1 MYLCRVEAQRQ
12 RENESYYQLFKN
24 FLGIMTEEKFISFG
38 SDGGSGFGGRGNGW
52 SPADFAAVMGNN
64 NRGGLFGGQG
74 MWDGVLGL
82 FGLGIVSS
90 MFGWNGNQNNNRG
103 NNGNCNEE
111 AVSAA
116 IANVMANSNGQQLLM
131 QQITGVGNRV
141 TELAAAYGVSA
152 DAIQAGLN
160 NVSLAM
166 ANFAAQNNMSVAQLQ
181 MQLQRGQSDIALQFC
196 NCCKDQALAM
206 CQQTN
211 TLVTEGNRN
220 TQRIV
225 DSQNEGFRSILQQMY
240 NDKLEAKNEK
250 IAELTALALAKDGE
264 ISQMKQNQ
272 YFAGLV
278 GQAVAPLQAQ
288 QNAILSEV
296 EAIKRCQTPVL
307 TVPDN
312 RYQAVPTGIAN
323 IGSDFIGT
331 LLVARL
337 FGLITGTGTGTGT
350 DTGGGTAP
358 AASRAAAQ

>member
-1 MYLCRVEAQRQ
+1 
-12 RENESYYQLFKN
+12 
-24 FLGIMTEEKFISFG
+24 MTEEKFINLG
-38 SDGGSGFGGRGNGW
+38 SDGNGFGGRGNW

-64 NRGGLFGGQG
+64 NRGGIFGGNG

-90 MFGWNGNQNNNRG
+90 MFGWNGNQNGNRG
-103 NNGNCNEE
+103 GNCNDE
-111 AVSAA
+111 AISAA
-116 IANVMANSNGQQLLM
+116 LANVVANSNGQQLLM

-141 TELAAAYGVSA
+141 AELATAYGVST
-152 DAIQAGLN
+152 DAVQAGLN

-181 MQLQRGQSDIALQFC
+181 MSLQKGQSDIALQFC

-211 TLVTEGNRN
+211 TLVNEGNRN

-250 IAELTALALAKDGE
+250 IAELTALALAKDGK
-264 ISQMKQNQ
+264 ISQIEQNQ
-272 YFAGLV
+272 LLMGGMAQM
-278 GQAVAPLQAQ
+278 QAALQAQ
-288 QNAILSEV
+288 IGGVKSEV
-296 EAIKRCQTPVL
+296 DAIKRCQTPVL

-337 FGLITGTGTGTGT
+337 FGLIPGTGTGT
-350 DTGGGTAP
+350 DTGGGTTP
-358 AASRAAAQ
+358 VQAAR

>member
-1 MYLCRVEAQRQ
+1 
-12 RENESYYQLFKN
+12 
-24 FLGIMTEEKFISFG
+24 MTEEKFINLG
-38 SDGGSGFGGRGNGW
+38 SDGNGFGGRGNW

-64 NRGGLFGGQG
+64 NRGGIFGGNG

-82 FGLGIVSS
+82 FGLGIVSN

-103 NNGNCNEE
+103 CNGNCNDE
-111 AVSAA
+111 AISAA
-116 IANVMANSNGQQLLM
+116 LANVVANSNGQQLLM

-141 TELAAAYGVSA
+141 AELATAYGVST
-152 DAIQAGLN
+152 DAVQAGLN

-181 MQLQRGQSDIALQFC
+181 MSLQKGQSDIALQFC
-196 NCCKDQALAM
+196 SCCKDQALAM

-250 IAELTALALAKDGE
+250 IAELTALALAKDGK
-264 ISQMKQNQ
+264 ISQIEQNQ
-272 YFAGLV
+272 LLMGGMAQM
-278 GQAVAPLQAQ
+278 QAALQAQ
-288 QNAILSEV
+288 IGGVKSEV
-296 EAIKRCQTPVL
+296 DAIKRCQTPVL

-323 IGSDFIGT
+323 IGNDFIGT

-337 FGLITGTGTGTGT
+337 FGLIPGTGTGTGT
-350 DTGGGTAP
+350 DTGGGTTP
-358 AASRAAAQ
+358 TQSVR

>member
-1 MYLCRVEAQRQ
+1 MRND
-12 RENESYYQLFKN
+12 RESKKSYYQLFKN

-38 SDGGSGFGGRGNGW
+38 SGGNGFGGRGNGW

-82 FGLGIVSS
+82 FGLGIVSN
-90 MFGWNGNQNNNRG
+90 MFGWNGNMNGNRG
-103 NNGNCNEE
+103 CNGNCCNDE

-116 IANVMANSNGQQLLM
+116 LANVVANSNGQQLLM

-141 TELAAAYGVSA
+141 AELATAYGVST

-225 DSQNEGFRSILQQMY
+225 DSQNDGFRSILQQMY

-250 IAELTALALAKDGE
+250 IDELRALALAKDGE
-264 ISQMKQNQ
+264 LSQLKQNQ
-272 YFAGLV
+272 YFAGIV

-288 QNAILSEV
+288 QAAILAEV
-296 EAIKRCQTPVL
+296 EAIKRCQPPTITLPNNQYSV
-307 TVPDN
+307 
-312 RYQAVPTGIAN
+312 VPT
-323 IGSDFIGT
+323 
-331 LLVARL
+331 LVATAAADFVSSYWANRL
-337 FGLITGTGTGTGT
+337 TAATTPA
-350 DTGGGTAP
+350 TGGGTTP
-358 AASRAAAQ
+358 AASRAAA

>member
-1 MYLCRVEAQRQ
+1 
-12 RENESYYQLFKN
+12 
-24 FLGIMTEEKFISFG
+24 MTEEKFINLG
-38 SDGGSGFGGRGNGW
+38 SDGNGFGGRGNW

-64 NRGGLFGGQG
+64 NRGGIFGGNG

-103 NNGNCNEE
+103 GNCNDE
-111 AVSAA
+111 AISAA
-116 IANVMANSNGQQLLM
+116 LANVVANSNGQQLLM

-141 TELAAAYGVSA
+141 AELATAYGVST
-152 DAIQAGLN
+152 DAVQAGLN

-181 MQLQRGQSDIALQFC
+181 MSLQKGQSDIALQFC

-211 TLVTEGNRN
+211 TLVTEGSRN

-250 IAELTALALAKDGE
+250 IAELTALALAKDGK
-264 ISQMKQNQ
+264 ISQIEQNQ
-272 YFAGLV
+272 LLMGGMAQM
-278 GQAVAPLQAQ
+278 QAALQAQ
-288 QNAILSEV
+288 IGGVKSEV
-296 EAIKRCQTPVL
+296 DAIKRCQTPVL

-337 FGLITGTGTGTGT
+337 LGLISGTGTGT
-350 DTGGGTAP
+350 DTGGGTTP
-358 AASRAAAQ
+358 AQTVR

>member
-1 MYLCRVEAQRQ
+1 
-12 RENESYYQLFKN
+12 
-24 FLGIMTEEKFISFG
+24 MTEEKFINLG
-38 SDGGSGFGGRGNGW
+38 SDGNGFGGRGNW

-64 NRGGLFGGQG
+64 NRGGIFGGNG

-103 NNGNCNEE
+103 GNCNDE
-111 AVSAA
+111 AISAA
-116 IANVMANSNGQQLLM
+116 LANVVANSNGQQLLM

-141 TELAAAYGVSA
+141 AELATAYGVST
-152 DAIQAGLN
+152 DAVQAGLN

-181 MQLQRGQSDIALQFC
+181 MSLQKGQSDIALQFC

-211 TLVTEGNRN
+211 TLVNEGNRN

-250 IAELTALALAKDGE
+250 IAELTALALAKDGK
-264 ISQMKQNQ
+264 ISQIEQNQ
-272 YFAGLV
+272 LLMGGMAQM
-278 GQAVAPLQAQ
+278 QAALQAQ
-288 QNAILSEV
+288 IGGVKSEV
-296 EAIKRCQTPVL
+296 DAIKRCQTPVL

-312 RYQAVPTGIAN
+312 RYQAVPTNIAN

-337 FGLITGTGTGTGT
+337 FGLIPGTGTGT
-350 DTGGGTAP
+350 DTGGGTTP
-358 AASRAAAQ
+358 AQTVR

>member
-1 MYLCRVEAQRQ
+1 
-12 RENESYYQLFKN
+12 
-24 FLGIMTEEKFISFG
+24 MTEEKFISFG

-111 AVSAA
+111 AISAA

-141 TELAAAYGVSA
+141 AELATAYGVST

-225 DSQNEGFRSILQQMY
+225 DSQNDGFRSILQQMY

-250 IAELTALALAKDGE
+250 IDELRALALAKDGE
-264 ISQMKQNQ
+264 LSQLKQNQ
-272 YFAGLV
+272 YFAGIV

-288 QNAILSEV
+288 QAAILAEV
-296 EAIKRCQTPVL
+296 EAIKRCQPPTITLPNNQYSV
-307 TVPDN
+307 
-312 RYQAVPTGIAN
+312 VPT
-323 IGSDFIGT
+323 
-331 LLVARL
+331 LVATAAADFVSSYWANRL
-337 FGLITGTGTGTGT
+337 TAATTPA
-350 DTGGGTAP
+350 TGGGTAP
-358 AASRAAAQ
+358 AASRAAA

>member
-1 MYLCRVEAQRQ
+1 
-12 RENESYYQLFKN
+12 
-24 FLGIMTEEKFISFG
+24 MTEEKFISFG
-38 SDGGSGFGGRGNGW
+38 SDGNGFGGRGNGW

-90 MFGWNGNQNNNRG
+90 MFGWNGNQNGNNRS
-103 NNGNCNEE
+103 NDE
-111 AVSAA
+111 AVATA
-116 IANVMANSNGQQLLM
+116 LANVMANNNGQQLLM

-141 TELAAAYGVSA
+141 TELAQAYGVTA
-152 DAIQAGLN
+152 DAVQAGLN
-160 NVSLAM
+160 NIALAM
-166 ANFAAQNNMSVAQLQ
+166 ANYAAQNNMNVAQLQ
-181 MQLQRGQSDIALQFC
+181 LQLQKGQSDIALQFC

-211 TLVTEGNRN
+211 TLVNAGNQN

-225 DSQNEGFRSILQQMY
+225 DSQNDGFRSILQQMY

-250 IAELTALALAKDGE
+250 IAELTALALAKDGK
-264 ISQMKQNQ
+264 ISQIEQNQ
-272 YFAGLV
+272 LLMGGMAQM
-278 GQAVAPLQAQ
+278 QAALQAQ
-288 QNAILSEV
+288 IGGVKSEV
-296 EAIKRCQTPVL
+296 DAIKRCQTPVL

-337 FGLITGTGTGTGT
+337 FGLIPGTGAGTGT
-350 DTGGGTAP
+350 DTGGGTTP
-358 AASRAAAQ
+358 TQSVR

>member
-1 MYLCRVEAQRQ
+1 
-12 RENESYYQLFKN
+12 
-24 FLGIMTEEKFISFG
+24 MTEEKFINLG
-38 SDGGSGFGGRGNGW
+38 SDGNGFGGRGNW

-64 NRGGLFGGQG
+64 NRGGIFGGNG

-90 MFGWNGNQNNNRG
+90 MFGWNGNQNGNRG
-103 NNGNCNEE
+103 CNGNCNDE
-111 AVSAA
+111 AISAA
-116 IANVMANSNGQQLLM
+116 LANVVANSNGQQLLM

-141 TELAAAYGVSA
+141 AELATAYGVST
-152 DAIQAGLN
+152 DAVQAGLN

-181 MQLQRGQSDIALQFC
+181 MSLQKGQSDIALQFC

-211 TLVTEGNRN
+211 TLVNEGNRN

-250 IAELTALALAKDGE
+250 IAELTALALAKDGK
-264 ISQMKQNQ
+264 ISQIEQNQ
-272 YFAGLV
+272 LLMGGMAQM
-278 GQAVAPLQAQ
+278 QAALQAQ
-288 QNAILSEV
+288 IGGVKSEV
-296 EAIKRCQTPVL
+296 DAIKRCQTPVL

-337 FGLITGTGTGTGT
+337 FGLIPGTGTGT
-350 DTGGGTAP
+350 DTGGGTTP
-358 AASRAAAQ
+358 AQTVR

>member
-1 MYLCRVEAQRQ
+1 
-12 RENESYYQLFKN
+12 
-24 FLGIMTEEKFISFG
+24 MTEEKFINLGS
-38 SDGGSGFGGRGNGW
+38 SDGGFGRGNGW

-64 NRGGLFGGQG
+64 NRGGIFGGNGG

-90 MFGWNGNQNNNRG
+90 MFGWNGNQNNRG
-103 NNGNCNEE
+103 CNGNCNDE
-111 AVSAA
+111 AISAA
-116 IANVMANSNGQQLLM
+116 LANVVANSNGQQLLM

-141 TELAAAYGVSA
+141 AELATAYNVST
-152 DAIQAGLN
+152 DAVQAGLN

-181 MQLQRGQSDIALQFC
+181 MSLQKGQSDIALQFC

-211 TLVTEGNRN
+211 TLVSEGNRN

-250 IAELTALALAKDGE
+250 IAELTALALAKDGK
-264 ISQMKQNQ
+264 ISQIEQNQ
-272 YFAGLV
+272 LLMGGMAQM
-278 GQAVAPLQAQ
+278 QAALQAQ
-288 QNAILSEV
+288 IGGVKSEV
-296 EAIKRCQTPVL
+296 DAIKRCQTPVL

-337 FGLITGTGTGTGT
+337 FGLIPGTGTGTGT
-350 DTGGGTAP
+350 DTGGGTTP
-358 AASRAAAQ
+358 ANG

>member
-1 MYLCRVEAQRQ
+1 
-12 RENESYYQLFKN
+12 
-24 FLGIMTEEKFISFG
+24 MTEDKIITFESGGNGFG
-38 SDGGSGFGGRGNGW
+38 SRNGW

-64 NRGGLFGGQG
+64 RNNNGGIFGGNG

-90 MFGWNGNQNNNRG
+90 MFGWNGNQNGNNRS
-103 NNGNCNEE
+103 NDE
-111 AVSAA
+111 AVATALAS
-116 IANVMANSNGQQLLM
+116 VMANNNGQQLLM

-141 TELAAAYGVSA
+141 TELAQAYGVTA
-152 DAIQAGLN
+152 DAVQAGLN
-160 NVSLAM
+160 NIALAM
-166 ANFAAQNNMSVAQLQ
+166 ANYAAQNNMNVAQLQ
-181 MQLQRGQSDIALQFC
+181 LQLQKGQSDIALQFC

-211 TLVTEGNRN
+211 TLVNAGNQN

-225 DSQNEGFRSILQQMY
+225 DSQNDGFRSILQQMF

-250 IAELTALALAKDGE
+250 IAELTALALAKDGK
-264 ISQMKQNQ
+264 ISQIEQNQ
-272 YFAGLV
+272 LLMGGMAQM
-278 GQAVAPLQAQ
+278 QAALQAQ
-288 QNAILSEV
+288 IGGVKTEV
-296 EAIKRCQTPVL
+296 DAIKRCQTPVL

-337 FGLITGTGTGTGT
+337 FGLIPGTGAGTGT
-350 DTGGGTAP
+350 DTGGGTTP
-358 AASRAAAQ
+358 TQSVR

>member
-1 MYLCRVEAQRQ
+1 
-12 RENESYYQLFKN
+12 
-24 FLGIMTEEKFISFG
+24 MTEEKFINLG
-38 SDGGSGFGGRGNGW
+38 SDGNGFGRGNGW

-64 NRGGLFGGQG
+64 RNGSGLFGGNG

-90 MFGWNGNQNNNRG
+90 MFGWNGNQNGNRG
-103 NNGNCNEE
+103 NGNDE
-111 AVSAA
+111 AVATA
-116 IANVMANSNGQQLLM
+116 LANIMANSNGQQLLM

-141 TELAAAYGVSA
+141 TELAQSFGVSTSA
-152 DAIQAGLN
+152 VQAGLN
-160 NVSLAM
+160 NISLAM
-166 ANFAAQNNMSVAQLQ
+166 ANFAANSNMNVAQLQ
-181 MQLQRGQSDIALQFC
+181 MALQKGQSDIALQFC

-211 TLVTEGNRN
+211 TLVNAGNQN

-225 DSQNEGFRSILQQMY
+225 DSQNEGFRGILQQMF

-331 LLVARL
+331 LAVARL
-337 FGLITGTGTGTGT
+337 LGLLNAGTGTGTGT
-350 DTGGGTAP
+350 DTGGGTTP
-358 AASRAAAQ
+358 AAR

>member
-1 MYLCRVEAQRQ
+1 
-12 RENESYYQLFKN
+12 
-24 FLGIMTEEKFISFG
+24 MTEEKFINLG
-38 SDGGSGFGGRGNGW
+38 SDGNGFGGRGNW

-64 NRGGLFGGQG
+64 NRGGLFGGNG

-103 NNGNCNEE
+103 CNGNCNDE
-111 AVSAA
+111 AISAA
-116 IANVMANSNGQQLLM
+116 LANVVANSNGQQLLM

-141 TELAAAYGVSA
+141 AELATAYGVST
-152 DAIQAGLN
+152 DAVQAGLN

-181 MQLQRGQSDIALQFC
+181 MSLQKGQSDIALQFC

-250 IAELTALALAKDGE
+250 IAELTALALAKDGK
-264 ISQMKQNQ
+264 ISQIEQNQ
-272 YFAGLV
+272 LLMGGMAQM
-278 GQAVAPLQAQ
+278 QAALQAQ
-288 QNAILSEV
+288 IGGVKSEV
-296 EAIKRCQTPVL
+296 DAIKRCQTPVL

-323 IGSDFIGT
+323 IGNDFIGT

-337 FGLITGTGTGTGT
+337 FGLIPGTGTGT
-350 DTGGGTAP
+350 DTGGGTTP
-358 AASRAAAQ
+358 TQSVR

>member
-1 MYLCRVEAQRQ
+1 M
-12 RENESYYQLFKN
+12 
-24 FLGIMTEEKFISFG
+24 G
-38 SDGGSGFGGRGNGW
+38 SDGNGFGGRGNW

-64 NRGGLFGGQG
+64 NRGGIFGGNG

-103 NNGNCNEE
+103 CNGNCNDE
-111 AVSAA
+111 AISAA
-116 IANVMANSNGQQLLM
+116 LANVVANSNGQQLLM

-141 TELAAAYGVSA
+141 AELATAYGVST
-152 DAIQAGLN
+152 DAVQAGLN

-181 MQLQRGQSDIALQFC
+181 MSLQKGQSDIALQFC

-250 IAELTALALAKDGE
+250 IAELTALALAKDGK
-264 ISQMKQNQ
+264 ISQIEQNQ
-272 YFAGLV
+272 LLMGGMAQM
-278 GQAVAPLQAQ
+278 QAALQAQ
-288 QNAILSEV
+288 IGGVKSEV
-296 EAIKRCQTPVL
+296 DAIKRCQTPVL

-323 IGSDFIGT
+323 IGNDFIGT

-337 FGLITGTGTGTGT
+337 FGLIPGTGTGTGT
-350 DTGGGTAP
+350 DTGGGTTP
-358 AASRAAAQ
+358 TQSVR

>member
-1 MYLCRVEAQRQ
+1 
-12 RENESYYQLFKN
+12 
-24 FLGIMTEEKFISFG
+24 MTEEKFISFG

-111 AVSAA
+111 AISAA

-141 TELAAAYGVSA
+141 TELAAAYGVST

-250 IAELTALALAKDGE
+250 IDELRALALAKDGE

-272 YFAGLV
+272 YFAGIV

-288 QNAILSEV
+288 QAAILAEV
-296 EAIKRCQTPVL
+296 EAIKRCQPPTITLPNNQYSV
-307 TVPDN
+307 
-312 RYQAVPTGIAN
+312 VPT
-323 IGSDFIGT
+323 
-331 LLVARL
+331 LVATAAADFVSSYWANRL
-337 FGLITGTGTGTGT
+337 TAATTPA
-350 DTGGGTAP
+350 TGGGTTP
-358 AASRAAAQ
+358 AASRAAA